1 MDSNAN
7 LEYINI
13 YKNEYIIEYKSGNLI
28 INKTSCYK
36 VSREVAFLIS
46 YLPNEA
52 KKETY
57 ISCLSSLGIK
67 ENENIFNKLNELG
80 VLTQKQE
87 VNVIH
92 RIKMIVNKIFNPQI
106 TILSSKMQKRL
117 LEKLSK
123 LKFIENKNM
132 NLDLMIK
139 IMISFM
145 LSLFASGF
153 FVNNLLKTKNLPMAS
168 SNFDGILLFLFIF
181 LGIIVHE
188 MGHSFMC
195 NYCGIGL
202 RSICFTVFLFYPAMF
217 TNVSGIEEM
226 NLKQR
231 ILINI
236 SGLCAQGLYMVF
248 LIVLYFS
255 TGYYN
260 FLIAVKLLFDMF
272 YFNLYPFVRTDGY
285 WLFKDILFF
294 YKNSKMGKNLNNIY
308 YTLYLLSSA
317 YIGYSGFII
326 IKSLVLYFMNF
337 KAIRLNSVLL
347 INLFYLY
354 LITTFIKAIKNKF
367 MEFHKNFIKDNKQYK
382 KSC

>member
-1 MDSNAN
+1 
-7 LEYINI
+7 
-13 YKNEYIIEYKSGNLI
+13 
-28 INKTSCYK
+28 
-36 VSREVAFLIS
+36 
-46 YLPNEA
+46 
-52 KKETY
+52 
-57 ISCLSSLGIK
+57 
-67 ENENIFNKLNELG
+67 
-80 VLTQKQE
+80 
-87 VNVIH
+87 
-92 RIKMIVNKIFNPQI
+92 
-106 TILSSKMQKRL
+106 
-117 LEKLSK
+117 
-123 LKFIENKNM
+123 
-132 NLDLMIK
+132 
-139 IMISFM
+139 M

-226 NLKQR
+226 DLKQR

-248 LIVLYFS
+248 LIILYFS

-272 YFNLYPFVRTDGY
+272 YLNLYPFVRTDGY

-294 YKNSKMGKNLNNIY
+294 YKNSKIGKNLNNIY
-308 YTLYLLSSA
+308 YILYLLSSA
-317 YIGYSGFII
+317 YIGYEGFII

-382 KSC
+382 KLC